1 MKSSWVGFKL
11 QIKVH
16 NSNPLFT
23 DKENSFDFSP
33 WLPPPIMQFI
43 FTREISTLQSVLQMR
58 GYILEFDGKQI
69 DVSYVSGKIPRS
81 LYCIGN
87 SLYNVMS
94 GFVTRYDTRP
104 ILIPTKFGKIDF
116 KKMSLQ
122 NVMVTWDEEKTCYW
136 LSGAQEDV
144 NEAYSTVQSQHPSL
158 WNVPEDVSFK
168 VSLPYKS
175 MFYCTHLLQW
185 KKTQVIKYTYLV

>member
-1 MKSSWVGFKL
+1 
-11 QIKVH
+11 
-16 NSNPLFT
+16 
-23 DKENSFDFSP
+23 
-33 WLPPPIMQFI
+33 
-43 FTREISTLQSVLQMR
+43 MR